1 MEGADAMK
9 FKETIATEEE
19 LREIVGYPRE
29 VVLRKEISLLDEHCR
44 QFISKSPFLMMATA
58 DAAGLCDVS
67 PRGDT
72 PGFVKVLDEQ
82 HLVIPERPGNRR
94 VDSMSNILANPRVGL
109 IFVIPGLKETLRV
122 NGQACIT
129 RDPELLEQMVVKG
142 NTPAVA
148 IGVRVEQCFLHC
160 AKAFI
165 RSGLWE
171 PETWLG
177 DEQLPV
183 PAEILSAHAKMP
195 EVTKK
200 EVEALLHESY
210 TQRLY

>member
-1 MEGADAMK
+1 MK
-9 FKETIATEEE
+9 FKETVTSEEA
-19 LREIVGYPRE
+19 LREIVDYPRE
-29 VVLRKEISLLDEHCR
+29 VVLRKEIHRLDEHCK
-44 QFISKSPFLMMATA
+44 QFISQSPFLMIATSDA
-58 DAAGLCDVS
+58 DGLCDVS

-72 PGFVKVLDEQ
+72 PGFVKVLDDW

-94 VDSMSNILANPRVGL
+94 VDSMRNILSNPHVGL

-129 RDPELLEQMVVKG
+129 KDPELLQHMVVKG
-142 NTPAVA
+142 NVPALA

-171 PETWLG
+171 PETWPSE
-177 DEQLPV
+177 DERPV
-183 PAEILSAHAKMP
+183 PAEILAAHANMP
-195 EVTKK
+195 DMTEK
-200 EVEALLHESY
+200 EAESLLHESY